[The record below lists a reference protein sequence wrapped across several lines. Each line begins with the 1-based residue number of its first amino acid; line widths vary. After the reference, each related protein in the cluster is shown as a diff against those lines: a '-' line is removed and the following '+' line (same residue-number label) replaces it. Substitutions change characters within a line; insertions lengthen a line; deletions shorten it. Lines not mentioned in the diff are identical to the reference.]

1 MMNPR
6 FNGMRTG
13 AESENPYQPP
23 AQISNSNVEHE
34 NVPMA
39 VWLVSMFLIM
49 VLPGIV
55 LLIASLL

>member
-1 MMNPR
+1 MMSPR
-6 FNGMRTG
+6 FNWMRMG
-13 AESENPYQPP
+13 AERVNPYQPP
-23 AQISNSNVEHE
+23 AEISNSSVEHQ

-39 VWLVSMFLIM
+39 AWLALMFLIM